1 MIAWLAFVGLVG
13 LERLVELF
21 VARRNARWSFERGAV
36 EHGREHY
43 SPMVAVHLFLLVG
56 CALEPLLFA
65 RPFLPWLGIPAL
77 VLVLMAQSLRWWVI
91 RTLGPRW
98 NTRILVIPGGE
109 RIGHGPFRWLRH
121 PNYLAVALE
130 GAALPLVHSCWMT
143 ALTFTVLDAAIL
155 RVRIDAEDRALRALA
170 PPGG

>member
-13 LERLVELF
+13 IERLAELF
-21 VARRNARWSFERGAV
+21 VARKNARWSFERGAV

-43 SPMVAVHLFLLVG
+43 PAMVALHVFLLVG
-56 CALEPLLFA
+56 CAAEPFLFD

-77 VLVLMAQSLRWWVI
+77 AIVSMTQSLRWWVI
-91 RTLGPRW
+91 RTLGHRW
-98 NTRILVIPGGE
+98 NTRILVIPGGQ
-109 RIGHGPFRWLRH
+109 RIDRGPFRWLRH

-130 GAALPLVHSCWMT
+130 GAALPLVHSCWIT

>member
-1 MIAWLAFVGLVG
+1 VIAWLAFVGLVG
-13 LERLVELF
+13 LERLAELV

-43 SPMVAVHLFLLVG
+43 PAMVTLHAFLLVG
-56 CALEPLLFA
+56 CALEPLLFD

-77 VLVLMAQSLRWWVI
+77 ALVLMAQSLRWWVI

-109 RIGHGPFRWLRH
+109 RIGRGPFRWLRH

-130 GAALPLVHSCWMT
+130 GAALPLVHSCWIT
-143 ALTFTVLDAAIL
+143 ALTFTLLDAAIL
-155 RVRIDAEDRALRALA
+155 RVRIEAEDRALRALA